1 MNQEQT
7 MIEQIKTLL
16 TQKQNELNF
25 VIQQRESLE
34 KYKGD
39 RIPDHLWKA
48 HGAIANWERS
58 LKSEIFDLKHMLDTA
73 QRVQNQLSELTK

>member
-1 MNQEQT
+1 

-16 TQKQNELNF
+16 TQKENELNF

-34 KYKGD
+34 KYKGEG
-39 RIPDHLWKA
+39 IPDQLWVSHNCIKK
-48 HGAIANWERS
+48 WQRS

-73 QRVQNQLSELTK
+73 QRVQNHLSELTK

>member
-1 MNQEQT
+1 

-16 TQKQNELNF
+16 TQKEEELKF

-34 KYKGD
+34 KYKGES
-39 RIPDHLWKA
+39 IPDNLWKA
-48 HGAIANWERS
+48 HGAITNWERS
-58 LKSEIFDLKHMLDTA
+58 LKSEILHLKDMLNTT